1 MMLVRWLHM
10 VKRAVKLAGSHLSK
24 GQELESLVKL
34 FQDRATK
41 MLFSSLKE
49 MRSLQR
55 YLLEVLRE

>member
-10 VKRAVKLAGSHLSK
+10 VKRAVKLAASHLSK

-41 MLFSSLKE
+41 MLFS
-49 MRSLQR
+49 
-55 YLLEVLRE
+55 